1 STKNM
6 SVKKN
11 LVLGGSGMIGS
22 HLCKYLLS
30 KGEEVI
36 SLDLLSG
43 FDLRKDDLSKYKD
56 VDFVWFL
63 AWEVGGAKFLT
74 DKNNYISI
82 IKNNTQIC
90 ERVFGF
96 LEETKIPF
104 LFASTQLA
112 APDNVYGVTK
122 LLGENWTKALG
133 GKIVRFW
140 NVYGWE
146 DPGERSHVITDMV
159 LNALTKKH
167 IQLMTTGEEERQ
179 FIYGADCVKNL
190 YLIQS
195 LEEDEFD
202 LSNGDWISIKQL
214 GETIAAKLGATVSV
228 GDVKGYNNHIDPKFN
243 TQYFSFEYNLS
254 KGLDEVI
261 ANGRKYLANK

>member
-1 STKNM
+1 MAQTR
-6 SVKKN
+6 N

-22 HLCKYLLS
+22 HLCKYLLE

-36 SLDLLSG
+36 NLDLLNG
-43 FDLRKDDLSKYKD
+43 FDLRKDDLSTYKN

-63 AWEVGGAKFLT
+63 AWEVGGSKFLT
-74 DKNNYISI
+74 DKNNYLTIL
-82 IKNNTQIC
+82 KNNTKIC
-90 ERVFGF
+90 ERVFAF

-104 LFASTQLA
+104 VFASTQLA

-146 DPGERSHVITDMV
+146 DPSERSHVVTDMV
-159 LNALTKKH
+159 LNALTHKH

-190 YLIQS
+190 YLIKS
-195 LEEDEFD
+195 LKENEFD
-202 LSNGDWISIKQL
+202 LSNGNWISIKNL
-214 GETIAAKLGATVSV
+214 GELIAGKLQATLSV
-228 GDVKGYNNHIDPKFN
+228 GTTKGYNNHIDPQFN
-243 TQYFSFEYNLS
+243 TKYFHFDYDLN
-254 KGLDEVI
+254 KGVDEVI
-261 ANGRKYLANK
+261 ENGRRYLTSKN

>member
-1 STKNM
+1 M
-6 SVKKN
+6 RN

-22 HLCKYLLS
+22 HLCQYLLS
-30 KGEEVI
+30 KGEEVV
-36 SLDLLSG
+36 SLDLTTE
-43 FDLRKDDLSKYKD
+43 FDLRKDDLTPYRN

-63 AWEVGGAKFLT
+63 AWEVGGSKFLT
-74 DKNNYISI
+74 DQNNFISI

-90 ERVFGF
+90 ANVFQF
-96 LEETKIPF
+96 LEDTKIPF

-159 LNALTKKH
+159 LNALSKKH
-167 IQLMTTGEEERQ
+167 IQLLTTGEEERQ
-179 FIYGADCVKNL
+179 FRV
-190 YLIQS
+190 
-195 LEEDEFD
+195 
-202 LSNGDWISIKQL
+202 
-214 GETIAAKLGATVSV
+214 
-228 GDVKGYNNHIDPKFN
+228 
-243 TQYFSFEYNLS
+243 
-254 KGLDEVI
+254 
-261 ANGRKYLANK
+261 

>member
-1 STKNM
+1 M
-6 SVKKN
+6 SKIRN

-22 HLCKYLLS
+22 HLCSFIQS

-36 SLDLLSG
+36 NLDLLSG
-43 FDLRKDDLSKYKD
+43 FDLRKDDLNKYKE

-63 AWEVGGAKFLT
+63 AWDVGGSKFLT
-74 DKNNYISI
+74 DRNNFISI

-90 ERVFGF
+90 ERVFQF
-96 LEETKIPF
+96 LEETQLPF
-104 LFASTQLA
+104 IFASSQLA

-159 LNALTKKH
+159 LGALINKN
-167 IQLMTTGEEERQ
+167 IQILTDGREERQ
-179 FIYGADCVKNL
+179 FIYAEDCVRNL
-190 YLIQS
+190 YSIKS
-195 LEEDEFD
+195 TEGIDFD
-202 LSNGDWISIKQL
+202 LSDGNWISIKDL
-214 GETIAAKLGATVSV
+214 GQMIADKLGAEVAV
-228 GDVKGYNNHIDPKFN
+228 GNKKGYNNRIDPQHNIDLFK
-243 TQYFSFEYNLS
+243 FEYNLE
-254 KGLDEVI
+254 KGIDQVI
-261 ANGRKYLANK
+261 ERGKKYLSEKVK

>member
-1 STKNM
+1 M
-6 SVKKN
+6 SKIKN
-11 LVLGGSGMIGS
+11 LVLGGSGMIGT
-22 HLCKYLLS
+22 HLCEYLRS

-36 SLDLLSG
+36 SLDLLDG
-43 FDLRKDDLSKYKD
+43 FDLRKDNLDRYKD

-63 AWEVGGAKFLT
+63 AWEVGGSKFLN
-74 DKNNYISI
+74 DKDNFISI

-90 ERVFGF
+90 SNVFQF
-96 LEETKIPF
+96 LEDTKIPF

-159 LNALTKKH
+159 LNALKNKH
-167 IQLMTTGEEERQ
+167 IQLMTNGEEERQ
-179 FIYGADCVKNL
+179 FIYAEDCVRNL
-190 YLIQS
+190 YKIKS
-195 LEEDEFD
+195 LKGAEFD
-202 LSNGDWISIKQL
+202 LSDGQWISIKDLGQL
-214 GETIAAKLGATVSV
+214 IAEKLDARVSI
-228 GDVKGYNNHIDPKFN
+228 GSVKGYNNRMDPKHN
-243 TQYFSFEYNLS
+243 VDQFEFEFTLS
-254 KGLDEVI
+254 KGIDRVI
-261 ANGRKYLANK
+261 DYGKKFLTR

>member
-1 STKNM
+1 MTKM
-6 SVKKN
+6 RN

-22 HLCKYLLS
+22 HLCQYLLS
-30 KGEEVI
+30 TGEEVV
-36 SLDLLSG
+36 SLDLTTG
-43 FDLRKDDLSKYKD
+43 FDLRKDDLTPYRN

-63 AWEVGGAKFLT
+63 AWEVGGSKFLT
-74 DKNNYISI
+74 DQNNFISI

-90 ERVFGF
+90 ANVFQF
-96 LEETKIPF
+96 LEDTKIPF

-159 LNALTKKH
+159 LNALSKKH
-167 IQLMTTGEEERQ
+167 IQLLTTGEEERQ
-179 FIYGADCVKNL
+179 FIFAEDCVRNL
-190 YLIQS
+190 YTIKS
-195 LEEDEFD
+195 LTENEFD
-202 LSNGDWISIKQL
+202 LSDGAWISIKAL
-214 GETIAAKLGATVSV
+214 GTLIANKLDATISV
-228 GDVKGYNNHIDPKFN
+228 GSVKGYNNRMDPKHNVDAFQF
-243 TQYFSFEYNLS
+243 QYNIDL
-254 KGLDEVI
+254 GIDQVI
-261 ANGRKYLANK
+261 AEGRKYLSK

>member
-1 STKNM
+1 M
-6 SVKKN
+6 SKIKN
-11 LVLGGSGMIGS
+11 LVLGGAGMIGS
-22 HLCKYLLS
+22 HLCDFLRS

-36 SLDLLSG
+36 SLDLLTG
-43 FDLRKDDLSKYKD
+43 FDLRKDDLNKYKD

-63 AWEVGGAKFLT
+63 AWDVGGSKYLT
-74 DKNNYISI
+74 DKNNFISI

-90 ERVFGF
+90 ERVFQF
-96 LEETKIPF
+96 LEDTRIPF

-159 LNALTKKH
+159 LNGLKDKH
-167 IQLMTTGEEERQ
+167 IKILTNGEEERQ
-179 FIYGADCVKNL
+179 FIHAEDCVRNLHSIKNL
-190 YLIQS
+190 
-195 LEEDEFD
+195 EGEEFD
-202 LSNGDWISIKQL
+202 LSSGKWVSIKGLAQV
-214 GETIAAKLGATVSV
+214 IADKLGATVAV
-228 GDVKGYNNHIDPKFN
+228 GTVKGYNNRMDPKHNVHLFK
-243 TQYFSFEYNLS
+243 FEYDLET
-254 KGLDEVI
+254 GIAEVI
-261 ANGRKYLANK
+261 EQGKKYLSR